1 MRRRE
6 FIGLLGGAALCSPSA
21 LAQQGHRRIAFI
33 SWFTPQVAAHA
44 EQFRK
49 GLRDLGYVE
58 GRDVTV
64 EAHFTSGDPQ
74 RTREIVRRSVQSKV
88 DILVVE
94 ATPAIAIA
102 KQEAGS
108 LPIVTPMVSDPIA
121 AGFAHSMAR
130 PGGTITGRTM
140 FGPDLAGKRIDVLRE
155 IRPGLRTV
163 AFLGSS
169 LDVNTIRFV
178 EGTRRETDRAG
189 IRLIVSQ
196 VEGPA
201 KIDAAVFEAM
211 RSEGAE
217 AVIVQPIFGGY
228 QEQIVSLANAAGLP
242 VVADWVDFAEAGA
255 LLTYGIDTQAN
266 MLRAAYFVDRIF
278 KGASPAELP
287 FEQPTETRLTINL
300 AAAKRFDWTIPP
312 SLLARADEVIE

>member
-6 FIGLLGGAALCSPSA
+6 FIGLVGGAALCPLPA
-21 LAQQGHRRIAFI
+21 LAQPGPKKIAFV
-33 SWFTPQVAAHA
+33 SWFTPQVVAHA

-74 RTREIVRRSVQSKV
+74 RTREVIRRHVRDKV

-121 AGFAHSMAR
+121 AGFAQSMAR

-178 EGTRRETDRAG
+178 EGTQRETDRAG
-189 IRLIVSQ
+189 IRLIVRQ

-211 RSEGAE
+211 RRDGAE

-228 QEQIVSLANAAGLP
+228 QQEIVALANAAGLP
-242 VVADWVDFAEAGA
+242 VVADWVEFAEAGA

-266 MLRAAYFVDRIF
+266 MLRAAYFVDRIL

-287 FEQPTETRLTINL
+287 FEQPTETKLAVNL
-300 AAAKRFDWTIPP
+300 GAARRFGWTLPP
-312 SLLARADEVIE
+312 AVIARADEVIE